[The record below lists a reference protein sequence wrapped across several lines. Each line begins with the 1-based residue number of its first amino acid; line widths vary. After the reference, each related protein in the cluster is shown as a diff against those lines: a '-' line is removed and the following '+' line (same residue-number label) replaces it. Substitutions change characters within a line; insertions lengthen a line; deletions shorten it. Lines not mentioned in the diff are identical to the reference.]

1 MTDTKDKKREKLG
14 ILCCTAGA
22 TSWGLSGTCSEALFS
37 QYPVDTTWVTAV
49 RMTSAGIILLFLAFA
64 KHSLNLKELGKDKKG
79 LIEIVLFAIAGLA
92 LCQYAYLSA
101 IKWTNSGT
109 ATVIQNLS
117 IVFIAVYVCLTTRTA
132 PDKRTV
138 FCIILALFG
147 VWLLATGGKPG
158 NMELTPRGLFWGLMA
173 GIGAASY
180 SLLSRAPVKHR
191 GSIPVSRNGDVHRRD
206 RSVPDRPELEDPGR
220 AGRTGDALY
229 GGDRPAWDC
238 RCVYVIPPGDRSGR
252 PRKSGT
258 PVLSGTIDRGN
269 LVRRLAA
276 LQLFSDGSDRVCVY
290 SGNGGADEVE
300 KNYGLFPDGRV
311 FLLSRTVRIRTAD
324 SRNILH
330 VLTVFPHL
338 YFARFLLYNSYKK
351 MLYCCVRKKISV
363 RSSFLFSQRIF
374 RTKKFYGG
382 ELHG

>member
-138 FCIILALFG
+138 ICIFLFG

-191 GSIPVSRNGDVHRRD
+191 GSIPVSGMGMSIVANKHKGVYAAVCENTYAAEK
-206 RSVPDRPELEDPGR
+206 SR
-220 AGRTGDALY
+220 AINNA
-229 GGDRPAWDC
+229 
-238 RCVYVIPPGDRSGR
+238 
-252 PRKSGT
+252 
-258 PVLSGTIDRGN
+258 
-269 LVRRLAA
+269 
-276 LQLFSDGSDRVCVY
+276 
-290 SGNGGADEVE
+290 
-300 KNYGLFPDGRV
+300 
-311 FLLSRTVRIRTAD
+311 
-324 SRNILH
+324 NILTMGGWITGE
-330 VLTVFPHL
+330 VVGCQIADT
-338 YFARFLLYNSYKK
+338 FLNTEFTQNLEEWRANNLRNAEKK
-351 MLYCCVRKKISV
+351 VKEIEE
-363 RSSFLFSQRIF
+363 QI
-374 RTKKFYGG
+374 YG
-382 ELHG
+382 

>member
-117 IVFIAVYVCLTTRTA
+117 IVFIAVYVCVTTRTK
-132 PDKRTV
+132 PDKKTV
-138 FCIILALFG
+138 FCILLALIG

-158 NMELTPRGLFWGLMA
+158 NIELTPRGLFWGLMA

-180 SLLSRAPVKHR
+180 SLLSRAPVGR
-191 GSIPVSRNGDVHRRD
+191 FGSIPVTGLGMLIGGVVLCEIAQVWK
-206 RSVPDRPELEDPGR
+206 VPAGLDGR
-220 AGRTGDALY
+220 AILYLAVIVLVGTVGAFTLFLQGIALV
-229 GGDRPAWDC
+229 G
-238 RCVYVIPPGDRSGR
+238 
-252 PRKSGT
+252 
-258 PVLSGTIDRGN
+258 PVK
-269 LVRRLAA
+269 AA
-276 LQLFSDGSDRVCVY
+276 LFAIS
-290 SGNGGADEVE
+290 
-300 KNYGLFPDGRV
+300 
-311 FLLSRTVRIRTAD
+311 
-324 SRNILH
+324 
-330 VLTVFPHL
+330 HL
-338 YFARFLLYNSYKK
+338 P
-351 MLYCCVRKKISV
+351 
-363 RSSFLFSQRIF
+363 
-374 RTKKFYGG
+374 
-382 ELHG
+382 

>member
-1 MTDTKDKKREKLG
+1 M
-14 ILCCTAGA
+14 
-22 TSWGLSGTCSEALFS
+22 
-37 QYPVDTTWVTAV
+37 
-49 RMTSAGIILLFLAFA
+49 
-64 KHSLNLKELGKDKKG
+64 KELGKDKKG

-191 GSIPVSRNGDVHRRD
+191 GSIPVSGMGMFIGGIALSLIAQSWRI
-206 RSVPDRPELEDPGR
+206 P
-220 AGRTGDALY
+220 AGWT
-229 GGDRPAWDC
+229 
-238 RCVYVIPPGDRSGR
+238 
-252 PRKSGT
+252 
-258 PVLSGTIDRGN
+258 
-269 LVRRLAA
+269 
-276 LQLFSDGSDRVCVY
+276 
-290 SGNGGADEVE
+290 
-300 KNYGLFPDGRV
+300 DGRC
-311 FLLSRTVRIRTAD
+311 SIWR
-324 SRNILH
+324 
-330 VLTVFPHL
+330 
-338 YFARFLLYNSYKK
+338 
-351 MLYCCVRKKISV
+351 
-363 RSSFLFSQRIF
+363 
-374 RTKKFYGG
+374 
-382 ELHG
+382 

>member
-1 MTDTKDKKREKLG
+1 MKIDYLEGVMTATKDKKREKLG

-117 IVFIAVYVCLTTRTA
+117 IVFIAVYVCMTTRTA

-138 FCIILALFG
+138 FCIFLALFG

-191 GSIPVSRNGDVHRRD
+191 GSIPVSGMGMFIGGLALSLIAHSWKIPAGLD
-206 RSVPDRPELEDPGR
+206 GR
-220 AGRTGDALY
+220 AILYMAVIVLLGTVGAFTLFLQGIALV
-229 GGDRPAWDC
+229 G
-238 RCVYVIPPGDRSGR
+238 
-252 PRKSGT
+252 
-258 PVLSGTIDRGN
+258 PVK
-269 LVRRLAA
+269 AA
-276 LQLFSDGSDRVCVY
+276 L
-290 SGNGGADEVE
+290 
-300 KNYGLFPDGRV
+300 
-311 FLLSRTVRIRTAD
+311 LSCLEPLTAATL
-324 SRNILH
+324 SVVWLH
-330 VLTVFPHL
+330 
-338 YFARFLLYNSYKK
+338 
-351 MLYCCVRKKISV
+351 
-363 RSSFLFSQRIF
+363 SSFSPTDLIGFACILATVVLMR
-374 RTKKFYGG
+374 
-382 ELHG
+382 

>member
-117 IVFIAVYVCLTTRTA
+117 IVFIAVYVCMTTRTA

-138 FCIILALFG
+138 FCIFLALFG

-191 GSIPVSRNGDVHRRD
+191 GSIPVSGMGMFIGGLALSLIAHSWKIPAGLD
-206 RSVPDRPELEDPGR
+206 GR
-220 AGRTGDALY
+220 AILYMAVIVLLGTVGAFTLFLQGIALV
-229 GGDRPAWDC
+229 G
-238 RCVYVIPPGDRSGR
+238 
-252 PRKSGT
+252 
-258 PVLSGTIDRGN
+258 PVKAALLSCLEPLTAAT

-276 LQLFSDGSDRVCVY
+276 FQLFSDGPDRVCVH

-300 KNYGLFPDGRV
+300 RNYGSFSDFTCIPVIADV
-311 FLLSRTVRIRTAD
+311 EDQD
-324 SRNILH
+324 SRQPEYF
-330 VLTVFPHL
+330 TCFYRMSYL

-351 MLYCCVRKKISV
+351 MVYCCGRKKISA
-363 RSSFLFSQRIF
+363 RSSFFF
-374 RTKKFYGG
+374 RGK
-382 ELHG
+382 

>member
-1 MTDTKDKKREKLG
+1 MKIDYLEGVMTDTKDKKREKLG

-79 LIEIVLFAIAGLA
+79 LIEIILFAIAGLA

-117 IVFIAVYVCLTTRTA
+117 IVFIAVYVCMTTRTA

-138 FCIILALFG
+138 FCIFLALFG

-173 GIGAASY
+173 GIGKLFPAFQSTGKTPWKY
-180 SLLSRAPVKHR
+180 PSV
-191 GSIPVSRNGDVHRRD
+191 RNGNVHRRA
-206 RSVPDRPELEDPGR
+206 RPVPDRPELEYPGR
-220 AGRTGDALY
+220 PGRTGDPLY

-238 RCVYVIPPGDRSGR
+238 RCVYAVSSGDRSGR
-252 PRKSGT
+252 TRKSGT
-258 PVLSGTIDRGN
+258 PVLSGTFDCGN
-269 LVRRLAA
+269 LVCRLAA
-276 LQLFSDGSDRVCVY
+276 FQLFSDGSYRVCVH

-300 KNYGLFPDGRV
+300 RNYGSFSDFTCIPVIADV
-311 FLLSRTVRIRTAD
+311 EDQD
-324 SRNILH
+324 SRQPEYF
-330 VLTVFPHL
+330 TCFYRMSYL

-351 MLYCCVRKKISV
+351 MVYCCGRKKISA
-363 RSSFLFSQRIF
+363 RSSFFF
-374 RTKKFYGG
+374 RGK
-382 ELHG
+382 

>member
-117 IVFIAVYVCLTTRTA
+117 IVFIAVYVCMTTRTA

-191 GSIPVSRNGDVHRRD
+191 GSIPVSGM
-206 RSVPDRPELEDPGR
+206 GMFI
-220 AGRTGDALY
+220 
-229 GGDRPAWDC
+229 GGSPC
-238 RCVYVIPPGDRSGR
+238 P
-252 PRKSGT
+252 
-258 PVLSGTIDRGN
+258 
-269 LVRRLAA
+269 
-276 LQLFSDGSDRVCVY
+276 
-290 SGNGGADEVE
+290 
-300 KNYGLFPDGRV
+300 
-311 FLLSRTVRIRTAD
+311 
-324 SRNILH
+324 
-330 VLTVFPHL
+330 
-338 YFARFLLYNSYKK
+338 
-351 MLYCCVRKKISV
+351 
-363 RSSFLFSQRIF
+363 
-374 RTKKFYGG
+374 
-382 ELHG
+382 

>member
-117 IVFIAVYVCLTTRTA
+117 IVFIAVYVCMTTRTA

-138 FCIILALFG
+138 FCIFLALFG

-158 NMELTPRGLFWGLMA
+158 NRG
-173 GIGAASY
+173 AS
-180 SLLSRAPVKHR
+180 SGDSWLESARQAIPCFPEHR
-191 GSIPVSRNGDVHRRD
+191 
-206 RSVPDRPELEDPGR
+206 
-220 AGRTGDALY
+220 
-229 GGDRPAWDC
+229 
-238 RCVYVIPPGDRSGR
+238 
-252 PRKSGT
+252 
-258 PVLSGTIDRGN
+258 
-269 LVRRLAA
+269 
-276 LQLFSDGSDRVCVY
+276 
-290 SGNGGADEVE
+290 
-300 KNYGLFPDGRV
+300 
-311 FLLSRTVRIRTAD
+311 
-324 SRNILH
+324 
-330 VLTVFPHL
+330 
-338 YFARFLLYNSYKK
+338 
-351 MLYCCVRKKISV
+351 
-363 RSSFLFSQRIF
+363 
-374 RTKKFYGG
+374 
-382 ELHG
+382 

>member
-1 MTDTKDKKREKLG
+1 MEFSAARR
-14 ILCCTAGA
+14 GA

-147 VWLLATGGKPG
+147 VWLPPPAESPETWSSHREDSSGDSWPESARQATPCFP
-158 NMELTPRGLFWGLMA
+158 E
-173 GIGAASY
+173 
-180 SLLSRAPVKHR
+180 HR
-191 GSIPVSRNGDVHRRD
+191 
-206 RSVPDRPELEDPGR
+206 
-220 AGRTGDALY
+220 
-229 GGDRPAWDC
+229 
-238 RCVYVIPPGDRSGR
+238 
-252 PRKSGT
+252 
-258 PVLSGTIDRGN
+258 
-269 LVRRLAA
+269 
-276 LQLFSDGSDRVCVY
+276 
-290 SGNGGADEVE
+290 
-300 KNYGLFPDGRV
+300 
-311 FLLSRTVRIRTAD
+311 
-324 SRNILH
+324 
-330 VLTVFPHL
+330 
-338 YFARFLLYNSYKK
+338 
-351 MLYCCVRKKISV
+351 
-363 RSSFLFSQRIF
+363 
-374 RTKKFYGG
+374 
-382 ELHG
+382 

>member
-37 QYPVDTTWVTAV
+37 QYPVDTTWVTAG

-117 IVFIAVYVCLTTRTA
+117 IVFIAVYVCMTTRTA

-138 FCIILALFG
+138 FCIFLALFG

-191 GSIPVSRNGDVHRRD
+191 GSIPVSGMGMFIGG
-206 RSVPDRPELEDPGR
+206 P
-220 AGRTGDALY
+220 GRTGDPLY

-238 RCVYVIPPGDRSGR
+238 RCVYAVSSGDRSGR
-252 PRKSGT
+252 TRKSGT
-258 PVLSGTIDRGN
+258 PVLSGTFDRSN

-276 LQLFSDGSDRVCVY
+276 FQLFSDGPDRVCVH

-300 KNYGLFPDGRV
+300 RNYGSFSDFTCIPVIADV
-311 FLLSRTVRIRTAD
+311 EDQD
-324 SRNILH
+324 SRQPEYF
-330 VLTVFPHL
+330 TCFYRMSYL

-351 MLYCCVRKKISV
+351 MVYCCGRKKISA
-363 RSSFLFSQRIF
+363 RSSFFF
-374 RTKKFYGG
+374 RGK
-382 ELHG
+382 

>member
-79 LIEIVLFAIAGLA
+79 LIEIILFAIAGLA

-117 IVFIAVYVCLTTRTA
+117 IVFIAVYVCMTTRTA

-138 FCIILALFG
+138 FCIFLALFG

-191 GSIPVSRNGDVHRRD
+191 GSIPVSGMGMFIGGLAP
-206 RSVPDRPELEDPGR
+206 SPIAPGWENP
-220 AGRTGDALY
+220 AG
-229 GGDRPAWDC
+229 GG
-238 RCVYVIPPGDRSGR
+238 GR
-252 PRKSGT
+252 GGLPIAGG
-258 PVLSGTIDRGN
+258 VLRWG
-269 LVRRLAA
+269 V
-276 LQLFSDGSDRVCVY
+276 
-290 SGNGGADEVE
+290 GGVV
-300 KNYGLFPDGRV
+300 V
-311 FLLSRTVRIRTAD
+311 FLLAVAAVWS
-324 SRNILH
+324 
-330 VLTVFPHL
+330 
-338 YFARFLLYNSYKK
+338 
-351 MLYCCVRKKISV
+351 
-363 RSSFLFSQRIF
+363 
-374 RTKKFYGG
+374 G
-382 ELHG
+382 

>member
-117 IVFIAVYVCLTTRTA
+117 IVFIAVYVCMTTRTA

-138 FCIILALFG
+138 FCIFLALFG

-180 SLLSRAPVKHR
+180 SLLSRAPVNTLNPHPDTISPRSFSSKPKR
-191 GSIPVSRNGDVHRRD
+191 VSGLSLPYLAMASSYGRR
-206 RSVPDRPELEDPGR
+206 SKGI
-220 AGRTGDALY
+220 AT
-229 GGDRPAWDC
+229 
-238 RCVYVIPPGDRSGR
+238 S
-252 PRKSGT
+252 T
-258 PVLSGTIDRGN
+258 
-269 LVRRLAA
+269 
-276 LQLFSDGSDRVCVY
+276 
-290 SGNGGADEVE
+290 
-300 KNYGLFPDGRV
+300 
-311 FLLSRTVRIRTAD
+311 SRTSLKSVW
-324 SRNILH
+324 RNL
-330 VLTVFPHL
+330 
-338 YFARFLLYNSYKK
+338 S
-351 MLYCCVRKKISV
+351 
-363 RSSFLFSQRIF
+363 
-374 RTKKFYGG
+374 
-382 ELHG
+382 